1 MPFSGAPDLTRVVEL
16 ISVPIDAGAS
26 RQGARLGPQAIRA
39 AGLVGRVESLGYRVC
54 DAGDIMAP
62 AHGTESG
69 AADGAATRPH
79 SLEMLRAV
87 ASSLADAIERSLRSD
102 ALPIVLGG
110 DHSLAIGAL
119 AGTARVKGSQGLIW
133 IDAHADLNTPST
145 SPTLNL
151 HGMPVAGALGDMRDL
166 FDPKTFPTPSI
177 EAARTVFVG
186 LRDLDPGE
194 KRAIRERGM
203 TAFTMSDID
212 RIGMAKVMERAIEI
226 AAKGPA
232 SIHVSFDID
241 AIDPSCAPG
250 TGTPVPG
257 GLTYREGH
265 LAMEIVAE
273 SGTAHSFE
281 VVEVNPTL
289 DDGVTTAR
297 VAMELICSALGKSI
311 L

>member
-1 MPFSGAPDLTRVVEL
+1 MPFSGPPDLTRIVEV
-16 ISVPIDAGAS
+16 IGVPVDAGAS
-26 RQGARLGPQAIRA
+26 RRGARLGPQSIRA
-39 AGLVGRVESLGYRVC
+39 AGLVGRIESLGYRVR
-54 DAGDIMAP
+54 DAGDIASQG
-62 AHGTESG
+62 HGTPASSDRAGE
-69 AADGAATRPH
+69 PH
-79 SLEMLRAV
+79 SVDVLRS
-87 ASSLADAIERSLRSD
+87 ASASLADAVERSLRSD
-102 ALPIVLGG
+102 SLPIVLGG

-119 AGTARVKGSQGLIW
+119 AGAARVKGPQGLIW
-133 IDAHADLNTPST
+133 IDAHADLNTPAT
-145 SPTLNL
+145 SPTGNL
-151 HGMPVAGALGDMRDL
+151 HGMPVAAALGEMKAF
-166 FDPKTFPTPSI
+166 FDAPDFPAPSI
-177 EAARTVFVG
+177 DPARTVFVG

-194 KRAIRERGM
+194 KRSILVRGM

-232 SIHVSFDID
+232 SLHLSFDID
-241 AIDPSCAPG
+241 AVDPSAAPG

-273 SGTAHSFE
+273 SGAAHSFE
-281 VVEVNPTL
+281 LVEVNPSL